1 MYVIYNIVFPQYS
14 QISAKV
20 KTVLKDNLPSEDLK
34 IDDSKVERNIL
45 IETDDVKIENDSQ
58 HSQQQ
63 NMECNQQ

>member
-14 QISAKV
+14 QISKKV

-34 IDDSKVERNIL
+34 INDSKVERNIL
-45 IETDDVKIENDSQ
+45 IETDDVKIDNDSQ
-58 HSQQQ
+58 HSHHQ